1 MKIVSIKNSFERTSS
16 LIIYPTYASPDVT
29 QKSSL
34 PNASVFSTSD
44 HILNDFGFH
53 YKPPPPYPR
62 PTSSTPDLASQTM
75 RAKKTNSPDLISRR
89 SIHSTGLMIESFLDQ
104 SVENLAIDAQK
115 ITLNQQMA
123 AQSKQNLDD
132 SSNNIPPKPIQ
143 EETFTKSDSRPSAIE
158 KEGGLHPFN
167 FSGDVASHIKTSKSE
182 KEQED
187 HYLFDLFGGSV
198 QNTRGSSTD

>member
-1 MKIVSIKNSFERTSS
+1 MMYGANRSVFTNVVDSSVGAAHDHYPLWPVDRTSS

-132 SSNNIPPKPIQ
+132 SSSIHSGR
-143 EETFTKSDSRPSAIE
+143 TMPSMVTQDYPATQDILTCLNM
-158 KEGGLHPFN
+158 LHQYAELPTT
-167 FSGDVASHIKTSKSE
+167 ILRTST
-182 KEQED
+182 
-187 HYLFDLFGGSV
+187 
-198 QNTRGSSTD
+198 N